1 MNARQ
6 KVNNWLMEL
15 GVIVDKSFRLNPEG
29 VFVAEDG
36 EGNEFVVE
44 VPDEDGLLVYIY
56 SPLFDLPTKKR
67 ERFYEKLLSW
77 NLYGDYTQLATL
89 SVDLENKKVVLHYV
103 FPIENLDAVS
113 FSNLF
118 NNFVE
123 TAGKIKADGQELLGA
138 SDDDEIPDP
147 REISSLRKSW
157 QIQG

>member
-1 MNARQ
+1 
-6 KVNNWLMEL
+6 MEL

-29 VFVAEDG
+29 IFVAEDG

-56 SPLFDLPTKKR
+56 SPIFDLPTTNR

-77 NLYGDYTQLATL
+77 NLYGEHTQLATL
-89 SVDLENKKVVLHYV
+89 SLDSENKKIVLHYV

-123 TAGKIKADGQELLGA
+123 TAGKIKTDGQELLNI
-138 SDDDEIPDP
+138 SDEGESSKPG
-147 REISSLRKSW
+147 EISSLRKSW